1 MVFPMLRRGAGGLAL
16 AFFAAGLGLAAS
28 PRALADTPAASV
40 PLKDAFVRQT
50 VQVTDRV
57 HVIYRT
63 WTSTEPPFEGNSVVF
78 EQSDGL
84 VVVDAGGSPLSGRHI
99 VEQIRSFSDKPVKY
113 LIYTHWHGDHDLGA
127 GAFREAWP
135 AVRII
140 STAATREAMT
150 GPPMAYIATYSQN
163 NGDEAPIAQQRL
175 ADPSVSESR
184 KAGWRK
190 LQAALPSMVEA
201 YKDLKAWPADITF
214 TDRLSLPDAETPVEV
229 LFLGRANTEGD
240 AVVWAPKQRVLAAG
254 DIVVNPVPYA
264 GSSFPAE
271 WIGVLNRLKAYDFA
285 YLVPGHGR
293 VETDRAYL
301 DKLIGAIQ
309 AVRDQV
315 GPLAAKGLSLE
326 EVRKQTDF
334 TALQTIFGG
343 NDDWDRAQTRGFF
356 VEALVSNAYKEA
368 RGEPID
374 QGRNGG

>member
-1 MVFPMLRRGAGGLAL
+1 MVNPVLQRGHSVGLAMVL
-16 AFFAAGLGLAAS
+16 AAGLGLAA
-28 PRALADTPAASV
+28 PVLADAPAAPG
-40 PLKDAFVRQT
+40 PLTDAFIRYT
-50 VQVTDRV
+50 LPVTDRV

-99 VEQIRSFSDKPVKY
+99 VEQIKGFSGKPVKY

-135 AVRII
+135 GVRII

-150 GPPMAYIATYSQN
+150 GPPMAYIATYSQD
-163 NGDEAPIAQQRL
+163 NGGVAAIAQQRL
-175 ADPSVSESR
+175 ADPAVSERR

-190 LQAALPSMVEA
+190 LQAALPSMVGA
-201 YKDLKAWPADITF
+201 YKGLKAWPADITF
-214 TDRLSLPDAETPVEV
+214 TDRLSLPDAETPIDV

-254 DIVVNPVPYA
+254 DIVVSPVPYA

-271 WIGVLNRLKAYDFA
+271 WIGVLNKLKAYDFA

-301 DKLIGAIQ
+301 DKLTGAIQ

-334 TALQTIFGG
+334 TALQTVFGG
-343 NDDWDRAQTRGFF
+343 DDDWDRAQTRGFF
-356 VEALVSNAYKEA
+356 IEALVSNAYKEA
-368 RGEPID
+368 RGEPII
-374 QGRNGG
+374 QGRDGG